1 MTPTRQKGNDMTYS
15 TIPNDKLRE
24 LCIKNNWFTCG
35 SNSQY
40 EKLFQANKDRF
51 TADQIATI
59 IWVCSDNADRN
70 TILATL
76 KAARAAWTR
85 SMVSIPDKSSEAKAG
100 YLTAIEV
107 AETMNELLDVRSR
120 FSQDETLPYD
130 DFVDCFNAFKLKR
143 SELRGEIR

>member
-1 MTPTRQKGNDMTYS
+1 MTYS

-70 TILATL
+70 SILATL
-76 KAARAAWTR
+76 KAARAAWT
-85 SMVSIPDKSSEAKAG
+85 
-100 YLTAIEV
+100 
-107 AETMNELLDVRSR
+107 
-120 FSQDETLPYD
+120 
-130 DFVDCFNAFKLKR
+130 
-143 SELRGEIR
+143 